1 MYKKKHQYAFTRI
14 EHFLERK
21 LNDYLHSEYLIAFSH
36 FLVRAISQKRST
48 QKHKKTHSKQ
58 KKRERKAQ
66 NQKDISLTHVRPQT
80 AEAEKMNKYNF
91 LFLSLFEFLRT
102 ESIRFVL
109 SVHSTGMGSK

>member
-48 QKHKKTHSKQ
+48 QKHKKKKHIRNT
-58 KKRERKAQ
+58 KKREKGAKAKGYFSHPCQ
-66 NQKDISLTHVRPQT
+66 ASNS
-80 AEAEKMNKYNF
+80 
-91 LFLSLFEFLRT
+91 
-102 ESIRFVL
+102 
-109 SVHSTGMGSK
+109 